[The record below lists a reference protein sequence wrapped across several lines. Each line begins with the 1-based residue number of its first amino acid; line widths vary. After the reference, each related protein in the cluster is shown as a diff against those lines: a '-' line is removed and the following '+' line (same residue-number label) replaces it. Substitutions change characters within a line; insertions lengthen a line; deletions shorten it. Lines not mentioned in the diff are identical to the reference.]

1 MPAAGKVLMGIL
13 NIEELK
19 IRCIVGVYKHERKVE
34 QDLIVDVRL
43 EFDFSRAASTD
54 QIDHTLDYTRLTAM
68 LEEWMQREK
77 FQLIETLA
85 ERACVLITD
94 AFPEIRHCRV
104 TIKKP
109 AALPA
114 ARYASVTSELTV
126 HR

>member
-1 MPAAGKVLMGIL
+1 MGIMNL
-13 NIEELK
+13 EDLR

-34 QDLIVDVRL
+34 QELFVDVRL
-43 EFDFSRAASTD
+43 EFDFSEAARTD
-54 QIDHTLDYTRLTAM
+54 HISDTVDYTRLAAM

-94 AFPEIRHCRV
+94 GFPEVRHCRV

-114 ARYASVTSELTV
+114 AKYASVTSERSV
-126 HR
+126 AR